1 MNLDL
6 GEGWLVEVQL
16 MFASVLTVKKELHKF
31 YDVVRAEKPQAI
43 LSPLCKVA
51 QTNEAVKDEEIER
64 MRKMMESAEVAHKMN
79 QRRESGTASAW
90 GEGAGER
97 IKELEGKLAAWK
109 TWAREALEKF
119 EDSPEGGLIDDH
131 FSSR

>member
-31 YDVVRAEKPQAI
+31 YDVVRAEKPRAI
-43 LSPLCKVA
+43 LSPLFKVA

-79 QRRESGTASAW
+79 HRRESGTASAW

-97 IKELEGKLAAWK
+97 IKELEIKVEKLESK
-109 TWAREALEKF
+109 ISRSIEVLE
-119 EDSPEGGLIDDH
+119 E
-131 FSSR
+131 